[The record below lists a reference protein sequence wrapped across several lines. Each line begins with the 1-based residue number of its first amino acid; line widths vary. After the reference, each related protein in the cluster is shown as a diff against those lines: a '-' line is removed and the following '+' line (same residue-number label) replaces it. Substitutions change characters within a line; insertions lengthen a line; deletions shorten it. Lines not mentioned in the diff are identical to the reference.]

1 MVDDIVKE
9 FLVESYENLDQLDRD
24 LMALEE
30 TPDDKSRL
38 SSVFRTIH
46 TIKGTSGFLAYPHL
60 EHIAHVGEN
69 LLVKLRDGVLRLNAE
84 MASALLEMVDAIRS
98 ILGKIDST
106 GTEGDEAYEALAIKL
121 ERLKSGES
129 VPVIIAP
136 ATKPAVVPAAQA
148 APVVSEQMEIEVEQ
162 VVRELNQETA
172 AAVESAPG
180 KRKRGRPKGSTG
192 KAVKSAAPCK
202 DSRRV
207 GDSNLSISADSSE
220 NQGTDVLRSPE
231 DLQQTMPLPA
241 TELAAAQTQTAHSAP
256 VDPQQTG
263 TQTHEEASPVVA
275 AKPVKKPVAE
285 ADASS
290 ENADRNNSAADSTVR
305 IDVNVLDR
313 LMNLVGEL
321 VLARNQIMQF
331 SQSMEDAALVA
342 ASQRLNLITTELQE
356 GVMKTRMQPIR
367 NAWSKLPRVVRDL
380 SISCGKQ
387 VQVEMEGAETELDK
401 TILEAIRDP
410 LTHIVRNSV
419 DHGIEPADVRVKA
432 GKPAQGTLWLRAY
445 HEGGQVNIEIAD
457 DGAGISVDRVRQKA
471 VEKGL
476 VTPEQAAAM
485 SDREAIQMILLPGF
499 STAAKVT
506 NVSGRGVG
514 MDVVKTNVE
523 KIGGTL
529 EIHSVV
535 GSGTTLR
542 IKIPLTLAII
552 PALIVTTSGDRY
564 AIPQVSLL
572 ELVRLEGEQVRQSIE
587 YVHGAPVYRL
597 RGKLLPLV
605 YLNQA
610 LGTAGEE
617 RSAQCSHGEHKC
629 GGAWNLDFMMARSK
643 HLAWKGRLR
652 AYLDGKESM
661 KLEEAVSPRFC
672 SLGQWLY
679 SDGLR
684 DFGHLPRVK
693 ELEKLHAEMHAAVG
707 RVIQK
712 NEQGDKEGAEKLLK
726 DVDAYSHQT
735 VAILDELKETA
746 EGAGAINI
754 VVLRANDRQYGLVV
768 DKVNDS
774 AEIVVKPLSRQL
786 KGLSEYAG
794 TTIMGDGTVAL
805 ILDVMGLAIGAGLTA
820 EMKDQQH
827 AANMKDASHSGHET
841 QTLLVVDL
849 GDTRRFALPTSM
861 VARLEKV
868 PRTSVEQTDG
878 HEVIQYRGEIMP
890 IVRLANIFGAA
901 NYGEAEPDELQII
914 VYSESDY
921 SCGFAVNRI
930 VDIVE
935 TELKLQHQQNGH
947 SENLLG
953 TTVIQDRVTDVLN
966 LCSLARH

>member
-1 MVDDIVKE
+1 VEMVDDDIVKE

-84 MASALLEMVDAIRS
+84 MTSALLEMVDAIRS
-98 ILGKIDST
+98 ILGNIDST
-106 GTEGDEAYEALAIKL
+106 GTEGDEAYETLAAKL

-129 VPVIIAP
+129 VPVTIA
-136 ATKPAVVPAAQA
+136 AVTKQSA
-148 APVVSEQMEIEVEQ
+148 APVVQAAPAASEQMEIEVEQ
-162 VVRELNQETA
+162 VVRELSLEIQ
-172 AAVESAPG
+172 AAVESAPA
-180 KRKRGRPKGSTG
+180 KRKRGRPKGSTS
-192 KAVKSAAPCK
+192 KAATPCGE
-202 DSRRV
+202 SRRA
-207 GDSNLSISADSSE
+207 GDVNPLISAEPSN
-220 NQGTDVLRSPE
+220 NQGTNVPRSPTGF
-231 DLQQTMPLPA
+231 LQSMPLPA
-241 TELAAAQTQTAHSAP
+241 TALAAIQTQPAHSETIDTQQADTHQHEETAP
-256 VDPQQTG
+256 VI
-263 TQTHEEASPVVA
+263 S
-275 AKPVKKPVAE
+275 AKPVKKRVTD

-290 ENADRNNSAADSTVR
+290 EGADKHNSAADSTVR

-331 SQSMEDAALVA
+331 SQSIEDAALIA

-387 VQVEMEGAETELDK
+387 VQVEMDGAETELDK

-471 VEKGL
+471 VEKGM

-485 SDREAIQMILLPGF
+485 SDREAIQLILLPGF

-529 EIHSVV
+529 EIHSVF

-572 ELVRLEGEQVRQSIE
+572 ELVRLEGEQVKQNIE

-610 LGTAGEE
+610 LGTAGEDAT
-617 RSAQCSHGEHKC
+617 SKCGHGEHKC
-629 GGAWNLDFMMARSK
+629 AGAWNLDFVMARSK

-652 AYLDGKESM
+652 AYLDGKETM
-661 KLEEAVSPRFC
+661 KLEEAVSPRLC
-672 SLGQWLY
+672 SLGKWLY

-684 DFGHLPRVK
+684 DFGHLARVK

-712 NEQGDKEGAEKLLK
+712 NEQGDTEGAEKLLK
-726 DVDAYSHQT
+726 EVDAFSHNT

-746 EGAGAINI
+746 EGTGAINI

-786 KGLSEYAG
+786 KGLKEYAG

-827 AANMKDASHSGHET
+827 AANLKDAHHASHEA

-868 PRTSVEQTDG
+868 PRTAVEQTDG
-878 HEVIQYRGEIMP
+878 REVIQYRGEIMP

-901 NYGEAEPDELQII
+901 NYGEPEPEELQII
-914 VYSESDY
+914 VYAEHDY

-935 TELKLQHQQNGH
+935 TELRLQKQKNGH
-947 SENLLG
+947 SDNLLG

-966 LCSLARH
+966 LCNLARH

>member
-1 MVDDIVKE
+1 MADDIVKE

-30 TPDDKSRL
+30 TPDDRERL

-46 TIKGTSGFLAYPHL
+46 TIKGTSGFLAYPTL
-60 EHIAHVGEN
+60 EHVAHVGEN
-69 LLVKLRDGVLRLNAE
+69 LLVKLRDGVLRLNAV
-84 MASALLEMVDAIRS
+84 MTSGLLEMVDAVRS
-98 ILGKIDST
+98 ILGRIDST
-106 GTEGDEAYEALAIKL
+106 GAEGEENYEELVAKL
-121 ERLKSGES
+121 ERLKSGETSESQAAASATAAPSSPIVKQLATPAAS
-129 VPVIIAP
+129 VPVDFG
-136 ATKPAVVPAAQA
+136 KPVDQV
-148 APVVSEQMEIEVEQ
+148 EIEVEQ
-162 VVRELNQETA
+162 VIRELSGEVTA
-172 AAVESAPG
+172 AVSVSNASAQ
-180 KRKRGRPKGSTG
+180 KRRGRPPGSKSKSRHSDAPKQNTPDPS
-192 KAVKSAAPCK
+192 AFADITVLNAEAATSSASAPPPVKTPT
-202 DSRRV
+202 
-207 GDSNLSISADSSE
+207 
-220 NQGTDVLRSPE
+220 QGLTPVLPE
-231 DLQQTMPLPA
+231 
-241 TELAAAQTQTAHSAP
+241 AAAAETHDNNNADPVTHSESP
-256 VDPQQTG
+256 GINPIKQQ
-263 TQTHEEASPVVA
+263 
-275 AKPVKKPVAE
+275 KKPA
-285 ADASS
+285 ADGSQ
-290 ENADRNNSAADSTVR
+290 NADGGDRNNSAADSTVR

-331 SQSMEDAALVA
+331 SQSVEDAGLVA

-419 DHGIEPADVRVKA
+419 DHGIEPADVRIKA
-432 GKPAQGTLWLRAY
+432 GKPVQGTLWLRAY

-457 DGAGISVDRVRQKA
+457 DGAGIGVDRVRAKA
-471 VEKGL
+471 VEKGMI
-476 VTPEQAAAM
+476 TSEQAAAM

-535 GSGTTLR
+535 GKGTMLR

-552 PALIVTTSGDRY
+552 PALIVTTGGDRY

-572 ELVRLEGEQVRQSIE
+572 ELVRLEGEQVRKGIE

-605 YLNQA
+605 YLGQA
-610 LGTAGEE
+610 LNT
-617 RSAQCSHGEHKC
+617 
-629 GGAWNLDFMMARSK
+629 GGHAF
-643 HLAWKGRLR
+643 
-652 AYLDGKESM
+652 DGND
-661 KLEEAVSPRFC
+661 AV
-672 SLGQWLY
+672 
-679 SDGLR
+679 
-684 DFGHLPRVK
+684 
-693 ELEKLHAEMHAAVG
+693 
-707 RVIQK
+707 
-712 NEQGDKEGAEKLLK
+712 
-726 DVDAYSHQT
+726 
-735 VAILDELKETA
+735 
-746 EGAGAINI
+746 NI

-768 DKVNDS
+768 DKVNDT

-786 KGLSEYAG
+786 KGLNEFAG

-805 ILDVMGLAIGAGLTA
+805 ILDVMGLAVAAGLTA
-820 EMKDQQH
+820 DIKDQQH
-827 AANMKDASHSGHET
+827 AHANTSGSNADAQAQSF
-841 QTLLVVDL
+841 LVVDL

-868 PRTSVEQTDG
+868 PTSSLELTNG
-878 HEVIQYRGEIMP
+878 REVIQYRGELLP
-890 IVRLANIFGAA
+890 IVRLTNIFGSLSHSIK
-901 NYGEAEPDELQII
+901 ESDELQII
-914 VYSESDY
+914 VYSEDQR

-930 VDIVE
+930 VDIVQ
-935 TELKLQHQQNGH
+935 TELRLHTTAGEH
-947 SENLLG
+947 ENLLG
-953 TTVIQDRVTDVLN
+953 TAVIQQRVTDVLN
-966 LCSLARH
+966 LKNLALQGA

>member
-30 TPDDKSRL
+30 TPDDKARL

-98 ILGKIDST
+98 ILGNIDST
-106 GTEGDEAYEALAIKL
+106 GTEGNEAYEELANRL

-129 VPVIIAP
+129 AP
-136 ATKPAVVPAAQA
+136 AKVLVSPKPIDAPPAPAVQVVP
-148 APVVSEQMEIEVEQ
+148 EHLEIEVEQ
-162 VVRELNQETA
+162 VVRELSLEIQ
-172 AAVESAPG
+172 AAVESSPA
-180 KRKRGRPKGSTG
+180 KRKRGRPKSASG
-192 KAVKSAAPCK
+192 KAGATSAK
-202 DSRRV
+202 VSV
-207 GDSNLSISADSSE
+207 SESA
-220 NQGTDVLRSPE
+220 T
-231 DLQQTMPLPA
+231 
-241 TELAAAQTQTAHSAP
+241 
-256 VDPQQTG
+256 
-263 TQTHEEASPVVA
+263 SPVASATIAQAVPNAAVTPAISITRAVENFTARDADTRNNDATPPVIA
-275 AKPVKKPVAE
+275 AKPVKKPA
-285 ADASS
+285 ADVDSFNES
-290 ENADRNNSAADSTVR
+290 ADKNNSAADSTVR

-419 DHGIEPADVRVKA
+419 DHGIEPADVRIKA

-471 VEKGL
+471 VEKGM
-476 VTPEQAAAM
+476 VTVEQAAAM

-572 ELVRLEGEQVRQSIE
+572 ELVRLEGEQVKQSIE

-617 RSAQCSHGEHKC
+617 STSKCGHGDHKC
-629 GGAWNLDFMMARSK
+629 GGTWNLDFMMARSK

-684 DFGHLPRVK
+684 DFGHLTRVK

-726 DVDAYSHQT
+726 EVETYSHQT
-735 VAILDELKETA
+735 VAILDELKETV
-746 EGAGAINI
+746 EGARAINI

-774 AEIVVKPLSRQL
+774 AEIVVKPLAAS
-786 KGLSEYAG
+786 S
-794 TTIMGDGTVAL
+794 
-805 ILDVMGLAIGAGLTA
+805 
-820 EMKDQQH
+820 KD
-827 AANMKDASHSGHET
+827 
-841 QTLLVVDL
+841 
-849 GDTRRFALPTSM
+849 
-861 VARLEKV
+861 
-868 PRTSVEQTDG
+868 
-878 HEVIQYRGEIMP
+878 
-890 IVRLANIFGAA
+890 
-901 NYGEAEPDELQII
+901 
-914 VYSESDY
+914 
-921 SCGFAVNRI
+921 
-930 VDIVE
+930 
-935 TELKLQHQQNGH
+935 
-947 SENLLG
+947 
-953 TTVIQDRVTDVLN
+953 
-966 LCSLARH
+966 

>member
-1 MVDDIVKE
+1 MEMVDDIVKE

-98 ILGKIDST
+98 ILGRIDST
-106 GTEGDEAYEALAIKL
+106 GTEGDEAYEELATKL

-129 VPVIIAP
+129 VPVVIAALPKPAAGPVAP
-136 ATKPAVVPAAQA
+136 AVAA
-148 APVVSEQMEIEVEQ
+148 APEQMEIEVEQ
-162 VVRELNQETA
+162 VVRELSQEVQPTVA
-172 AAVESAPG
+172 STPA
-180 KRKRGRPKGSTG
+180 KRKRGRPRGANKTTTP
-192 KAVKSAAPCK
+192 AVEDDAA
-202 DSRRV
+202 
-207 GDSNLSISADSSE
+207 
-220 NQGTDVLRSPE
+220 
-231 DLQQTMPLPA
+231 
-241 TELAAAQTQTAHSAP
+241 
-256 VDPQQTG
+256 
-263 TQTHEEASPVVA
+263 ASPVASVA
-275 AKPVKKPVAE
+275 LVTPAAVLQPIVASASVVATSPETIDTQETDANPHEELMPVVATKPARKPAVEAE
-285 ADASS
+285 GAN
-290 ENADRNNSAADSTVR
+290 EGADRNNSAADSTVR

-471 VEKGL
+471 VEKGM
-476 VTPEQAAAM
+476 VTAEQAAAM

-572 ELVRLEGEQVRQSIE
+572 ELVRLEGEQVKQSIE

-617 RSAQCSHGEHKC
+617 ISTQCSHGDHKC

-652 AYLDGKESM
+652 AYLDGKETM

-684 DFGHLPRVK
+684 DFGHLPRVR

-726 DVDAYSHQT
+726 DVDVFSHQT

-786 KGLSEYAG
+786 KSLSEYAG

-820 EMKDQQH
+820 EIKDQQH
-827 AANMKDASHSGHET
+827 AANLKDASYSGHET

-868 PRTSVEQTDG
+868 PRTAVEQTDG

-914 VYSESDY
+914 VYSERDY

-935 TELKLQHQQNGH
+935 TELKLQHQQNAH

>member
-1 MVDDIVKE
+1 MEMVDDIVKE

-30 TPDDKSRL
+30 TPDDKARL

-84 MASALLEMVDAIRS
+84 MTSALLEMVDAIRS
-98 ILGKIDST
+98 ILGKIDTT
-106 GTEGDEAYEALAIKL
+106 GTEGDEAYEELAAKL

-129 VPVIIAP
+129 AP
-136 ATKPAVVPAAQA
+136 ATVAAKPTENPVPQAAPAAQVIPA
-148 APVVSEQMEIEVEQ
+148 ASEQMEIEVEQ
-162 VVRELNQETA
+162 VVRELSLEIQ
-172 AAVESAPG
+172 AAVESAPA
-180 KRKRGRPKGSTG
+180 KRKRGRPKGS
-192 KAVKSAAPCK
+192 KSKTSVTSGTAPAAESSVTSIAAP
-202 DSRRV
+202 V
-207 GDSNLSISADSSE
+207 
-220 NQGTDVLRSPE
+220 
-231 DLQQTMPLPA
+231 
-241 TELAAAQTQTAHSAP
+241 AAPQATAHVEVIPVASA
-256 VDPQQTG
+256 TG
-263 TQTHEEASPVVA
+263 TSEIIDTHEADAHHHAEAVPAIA
-275 AKPVKKPVAE
+275 AKPVKKPTADPE
-285 ADASS
+285 ASNEGGDKTS
-290 ENADRNNSAADSTVR
+290 SAADSTVR

-419 DHGIEPADVRVKA
+419 DHGIEPADVRLKA

-457 DGAGISVDRVRQKA
+457 DGGGISVDRVRQKA
-471 VEKGL
+471 IEKGL
-476 VTPEQAAAM
+476 VTAEQAAAM

-572 ELVRLEGEQVRQSIE
+572 ELVRLEGEQVKQSIE

-610 LGTAGEE
+610 LGTAGEDE
-617 RSAQCSHGEHKC
+617 TSKC
-629 GGAWNLDFMMARSK
+629 GHGDHKSAGTWNLDFMMARSK

-652 AYLDGKESM
+652 AYLDGRETM
-661 KLEEAVSPRFC
+661 KLEEAVSPRLC
-672 SLGQWLY
+672 SLGKWLY

-684 DFGHLPRVK
+684 DFGHLARVQ

-726 DVDAYSHQT
+726 EVDAYSHKT

-827 AANMKDASHSGHET
+827 AANLKDTNHANHET

-849 GDTRRFALPTSM
+849 GDSRRFALPTSM

-868 PRTSVEQTDG
+868 AHTAVEQTDG

-901 NYGEAEPDELQII
+901 NYGEPEPEELQII
-914 VYSESDY
+914 VYSDHDY

-935 TELKLQHQQNGH
+935 TELRLQQQQHGH
-947 SENLLG
+947 SDNLLG